1 MSRILRSRVL
11 RDGLLFFALTCICIF
26 LLTNPQV
33 AISAC
38 KDGLQLCANVIVP
51 SLFPFFVLSGLIVNL
66 GMVRY
71 LDRLFTPVMRPVFS
85 LSGTCSAALALG
97 MIGGYPIGARTAM
110 NLYESHQI
118 NRSEAERLLAFCNNC
133 GPAFMFGVVGAGI
146 FSSGSVGLL
155 LYLVHIL
162 ASLLIG
168 FLLRLFRPIKAV
180 SSVHLQHSHAPA
192 MRFPAAFTKAIKDAL
207 ASTLNICAF
216 IVCFTV
222 LIRFIFHSGA
232 MVFCT
237 KLLCT
242 ILRPIGLKESG
253 AEALLVGM
261 IELSSGVWGLKDAA
275 MSVSSKVVMAAFIL
289 GWAGLCVHCQVLSFT
304 GETPL
309 SVRPYLLGKF
319 LHGIISAGLVWLIYR
334 FLPLPQSAS
343 SCYISQVS
351 SICATDFS
359 AALRASTLT
368 ASVIWAMVC
377 LICFYFMK
385 KSSSNRQR
393 HRV

>member
-1 MSRILRSRVL
+1 MSRILRSRTI
-11 RDGLLFFALTCICIF
+11 RDGILLLALACISIF
-26 LLTNPQV
+26 LLSNPQI
-33 AISAC
+33 AIEAC
-38 KDGLQLCANVIVP
+38 KNGLQLCANVIVP

-71 LDRLFTPVMRPVFS
+71 LDRLFAPIMQPLFG

-97 MIGGYPIGARTAM
+97 MIGGYPIGARTALR
-110 NLYESHQI
+110 LYESHQI
-118 NRSEAERLLAFCNNC
+118 SKTEAERLLAFCNNC
-133 GPAFMFGVVGAGI
+133 GPAFLFGVVGAGI
-146 FSSGSVGLL
+146 FSSGIIGVF

-168 FLLRLFRPIKAV
+168 MLLRWIHPIHRL
-180 SSVHLQHSHAPA
+180 SSANLRFSYAPA
-192 MRFPAAFTKAIKDAL
+192 MRFPAAFTAAVKDAL
-207 ASTLNICAF
+207 TSTLNICAF

-222 LIRFIFHSGA
+222 LIRFGFHSGA
-232 MVFCT
+232 VDLLT
-237 KLLCT
+237 ELLCRL
-242 ILRPIGLKESG
+242 LRPLGMKESG

-304 GETPL
+304 GDTPL
-309 SVRPYLLGKF
+309 SVRPYLAGKF
-319 LHGIISAGLVWLIYR
+319 LHGTVSAALVWLLYR

-351 SICATDFS
+351 RICATDFS
-359 AALRASTLT
+359 AALQASTLT
-368 ASVIWAMVC
+368 AALVWAIVC
-377 LICFYFMK
+377 LICFRFMK
-385 KSSSNRQR
+385 KSGSNRQR
-393 HRV
+393 NRV

>member
-1 MSRILRSRVL
+1 MEDNINNPQRDAAPEIPPRKVWPIEGRDRRILPIS
-11 RDGLLFFALTCICIF
+11 FALAF
-26 LLTNPQV
+26 L
-33 AISAC
+33 AAC
-38 KDGLQLCANVIVP
+38 VLVEMLIIGQLPGL
-51 SLFPFFVLSGLIVNL
+51 
-66 GMVRY
+66 
-71 LDRLFTPVMRPVFS
+71 
-85 LSGTCSAALALG
+85 GT
-97 MIGGYPIGARTAM
+97 
-110 NLYESHQI
+110 
-118 NRSEAERLLAFCNNC
+118 
-133 GPAFMFGVVGAGI
+133 
-146 FSSGSVGLL
+146 
-155 LYLVHIL
+155 
-162 ASLLIG
+162 
-168 FLLRLFRPIKAV
+168 
-180 SSVHLQHSHAPA
+180 
-192 MRFPAAFTKAIKDAL
+192 
-207 ASTLNICAF
+207 
-216 IVCFTV
+216 
-222 LIRFIFHSGA
+222 
-232 MVFCT
+232 
-237 KLLCT
+237 
-242 ILRPIGLKESG
+242 
-253 AEALLVGM
+253 ALLVGM